1 MRRFICMIK
10 LKLQGWRAPAALLML
25 TLFARALVVDAAVSA
40 TPDPVE
46 ATILDT
52 ATGAVCDE
60 RAPSTGRPG
69 GVVFAAADPG
79 MPLSITSLEVHFA
92 AERDWA
98 WDEIRVRAEFQDSAE
113 PRMTSGAAIQA
124 RTIREISLG
133 ARPFADRRVN
143 TETLRF
149 GQPVT
154 LTAAAFH
161 AVVLSLEGRR
171 NGVWM
176 DANMITPCLRLGA
189 RFGPDSAGR
198 GQQDTDADSVVMLKV
213 FGVWLSPP
221 PTLPPIPKPTAT
233 PTPVPLATA
242 MVFVPAVW
250 R

>member
-1 MRRFICMIK
+1 MRRFIRMIK

-60 RAPSTGRPG
+60 RAASTSRSG

-79 MPLSITSLEVHFA
+79 MPLAITSLEIHFA
-92 AERDWA
+92 AERA
-98 WDEIRVRAEFQDSAE
+98 WDEVRVRAEFQDSAE
-113 PRMTSGAAIQA
+113 PRMTPGAAIQA

-143 TETLRF
+143 TETLRLE
-149 GQPVT
+149 QPVT

-171 NGVWM
+171 NGVWTDTSM
-176 DANMITPCLRLGA
+176 LSPCLRLGA
-189 RFGPDSAGR
+189 RIGPDSAGR
-198 GQQDTDADSVVMLKV
+198 GQQDSDADSAVMLKI

>member
-1 MRRFICMIK
+1 MIK

-60 RAPSTGRPG
+60 RAASTSRSG

-79 MPLSITSLEVHFA
+79 MPLAITSLEIHFA
-92 AERDWA
+92 AERA
-98 WDEIRVRAEFQDSAE
+98 WDEVRVRAEFQDSAE
-113 PRMTSGAAIQA
+113 PPMTPGAAIQA

-143 TETLRF
+143 TETLRLE
-149 GQPVT
+149 QPVT

-171 NGVWM
+171 NGVWT
-176 DANMITPCLRLGA
+176 DASMLSPCLRLGA
-189 RFGPDSAGR
+189 RIGPDSAGR
-198 GQQDTDADSVVMLKV
+198 GQQDTDADSAVMLKI
-213 FGVWLSPP
+213 FGWLSPP
-221 PTLPPIPKPTAT
+221 PTRHRSQADGD

-242 MVFVPAVW
+242 MVFVLAVW